1 VTSMAAFW
9 PTCAAVSN
17 AKNRRWCA
25 GAGYLLYDRATVE
38 GQPYAATSTAIL
50 TVKPYA
56 DGLAAAGLTAAFQ
69 AIDAP

>member
-1 VTSMAAFW
+1 MAAFW
-9 PTCAAVSN
+9 PMCSSVGN

-56 DGLAAAGLTAAFQ
+56 QGLAAAGLTAAFQ